1 MSSDITVEAV
11 SELLG
16 KHVSLY
22 SVKPPMYQTEMLS
35 SLSAVWSEHHR
46 ELLDLGGG
54 TGLMAEAIS
63 RFLPVG
69 SVTSVDVVDR
79 FTPGLSI
86 RTMTYDGQRLP
97 FHDSKFDAATINNVV
112 HHVPVSER
120 ARVFQELR
128 RVVSGPLYIKD
139 HISVGRISD
148 WQLAVLDL
156 LGNVPFGGMTSA
168 KYLSSADWEA
178 LAERSGYTIARRQNG
193 AYRRGLSEVVF
204 PNELEICFR
213 FDPTT

>member
-22 SVKPPMYQTEMLS
+22 SIKPPTYQTEMLS
-35 SLSAVWSEHHR
+35 SLAAVWLEHHR
-46 ELLDLGGG
+46 DLLDMGGG

-79 FTPGLSI
+79 FAPGLSI
-86 RTMTYDGQRLP
+86 RTMTYDGERLP
-97 FHDSKFDAATINNVV
+97 FRDGQFDAATINNVV
-112 HHVPVSER
+112 HHIPVSER
-120 ARVFQELR
+120 TKVFQEIR

-139 HISVGRISD
+139 HISVGPVSD

-168 KYLSSADWEA
+168 KYLSNADWEA
-178 LAERSGYTIARRQNG
+178 LAECSGYTVARRQNG
-193 AYRRGLSEVVF
+193 TYRHGLSKAVF
-204 PNELEICFR
+204 PNELEVCFR
-213 FDPTT
+213 FDPTS